1 MIAILLISTSFVF
14 CSCSPVQ
21 VQKDSYPTKY
31 PNTPTMGD
39 ADRAGA
45 L

>member
-1 MIAILLISTSFVF
+1 MKTILLIATAFVV

-21 VQKDSYPTKY
+21 VQGDNYPTKY

-39 ADRAGA
+39 ADRAGTP
-45 L
+45 

>member
-1 MIAILLISTSFVF
+1 MKMILLIAMSFVLS
-14 CSCSPVQ
+14 SCSPVQ
-21 VQKDSYPTKY
+21 VQSDNYPTKY

-39 ADRAGA
+39 ADRAGT

>member
-1 MIAILLISTSFVF
+1 MPLLLLTLLL

>member
-1 MIAILLISTSFVF
+1 MIAILLISISFVF
-14 CSCSPVQ
+14 CSCSPVEMQ
-21 VQKDSYPTKY
+21 GDNHPTKY

>member
-1 MIAILLISTSFVF
+1 
-14 CSCSPVQ
+14 VQ
-21 VQKDSYPTKY
+21 GDNYPTKY

-39 ADRAGA
+39 ADRAGT

>member
-1 MIAILLISTSFVF
+1 MIAILLIFTSFVF
-14 CSCSPVQ
+14 YSCSPVQ
-21 VQKDSYPTKY
+21 VQGDNNPTKY

>member
-1 MIAILLISTSFVF
+1 MRIILLIAMAFVI
-14 CSCSPVQ
+14 CSCSPAQ
-21 VQKDSYPTKY
+21 VLSDNYPTKY

-39 ADRAGA
+39 ADRAGI

>member
-1 MIAILLISTSFVF
+1 MIAILLISISFVF

-21 VQKDSYPTKY
+21 VQEYNHQTKY

>member
-1 MIAILLISTSFVF
+1 MKILLLITTAIAI

-21 VQKDSYPTKY
+21 VQGDNYPTKY

-39 ADRAGA
+39 ADRAGT